1 MKDHRRYT
9 QFKAVN
15 NKPQKKISLEEGFKL
30 YRGMT
35 SFRMGSNPAPAEIFS
50 RVLFSQNHE
59 DLSPIK

>member
-15 NKPQKKISLEEGFKL
+15 IKPRKKISLEEGFKL

-35 SFRMGSNPAPAEIFS
+35 PFRMGSNPTPAEIFDGFYF
-50 RVLFSQNHE
+50 LKTMKTFHQ
-59 DLSPIK
+59 

>member
-15 NKPQKKISLEEGFKL
+15 IKPQKKISLEQGFKL

-35 SFRMGSNPAPAEIFS
+35 SFRMGSNPAPAEILVGFYF
-50 RVLFSQNHE
+50 LKTMKTFHQ
-59 DLSPIK
+59 